1 MYLVIFREK
10 RKRMAQPTRLRTA
23 GDTRSSNSLVRS
35 KAQGKVQLILM
46 ANEGKDLS
54 VKEFGYYPPLPTG
67 WDSGLLHPQVYFRQ
81 I

>member
-1 MYLVIFREK
+1 MRKENLRELLS
-10 RKRMAQPTRLRTA
+10 TRLRIA
-23 GDTRSSNSLVRS
+23 GDIRFNNSLVRS